1 MSDRYLTYRLLLL
14 FLLLGLN
21 AFFAAAEVALLS
33 VRRSLLRVLAE
44 RGVVGAQS
52 ALSLLSRPERL
63 LSVSQVGVTL
73 ASLGLGWAGEG
84 TVFQVLMDVA
94 RPAVTPHNV
103 QVLHGLAFSIAFLI
117 IAFAHVVVGEVAP
130 KNLAVEKAA
139 RLAVIVA
146 PALLFFYRIA
156 APFVFVVERSTAALS
171 RLLGLRK
178 VHRGGGHSAEELKWI
193 LRSSRGEGDPRR
205 FEEAAMERILEL
217 GNITVREIMV
227 PRNNIVSVPVESALD
242 RVVRTFVES
251 QYSRI
256 AVYQDRPEH
265 IVGILHYKDVMRF
278 VENVR
283 DAARRN
289 RPAPE
294 FHLKWLL
301 RKHVVVPETK
311 SLTQLIDEFRQGHNH
326 MAMVVDEFGTIV
338 GLATLEDILEQI
350 IGEIEDEHDV
360 KRPLPLLEARV
371 LELEG
376 TTSILDLDAQH
387 GIELPADAGFETLA
401 GFLLFQLGHIPKAGE
416 SVEYA
421 GRRFTVLAMQRN
433 WIAQVRIEKTGS

>member
-227 PRNNIVSVPVESALD
+227 PRNNIVSVPVESAWTASSVPSS
-242 RVVRTFVES
+242 RVNTRVSPCTRTGPS
-251 QYSRI
+251 TLS
-256 AVYQDRPEH
+256 
-265 IVGILHYKDVMRF
+265 
-278 VENVR
+278 
-283 DAARRN
+283 
-289 RPAPE
+289 E
-294 FHLKWLL
+294 FCI
-301 RKHVVVPETK
+301 TK
-311 SLTQLIDEFRQGHNH
+311 T
-326 MAMVVDEFGTIV
+326 
-338 GLATLEDILEQI
+338 
-350 IGEIEDEHDV
+350 
-360 KRPLPLLEARV
+360 
-371 LELEG
+371 
-376 TTSILDLDAQH
+376 
-387 GIELPADAGFETLA
+387 
-401 GFLLFQLGHIPKAGE
+401 
-416 SVEYA
+416 
-421 GRRFTVLAMQRN
+421 
-433 WIAQVRIEKTGS
+433 